1 MAHLTA
7 PYSSTNKHRESELI
21 KALRDEA
28 GYSLVEVIV
37 AILILSVAII
47 PMVGMFDAGLRA
59 AVLGGNYDR
68 GRAIASE
75 ELAEIQ
81 ALPFSRPSTPAADS
95 VVEIYSP
102 NGDLS
107 GTGVNCTAPVDL
119 AFDCKVKATYVR
131 YDVPTSKY
139 IGDPAAKTMIQATIT
154 VKWDNN
160 AKSYSTTGLV
170 SKVPQ

>member
-1 MAHLTA
+1 ML
-7 PYSSTNKHRESELI
+7 SKLREEG
-21 KALRDEA
+21 
-28 GYSLVEVIV
+28 GYSLVEVMV
-37 AILILSVAII
+37 AILLLSIAII
-47 PMVGMFDAGLRA
+47 PMAGMFDAGLRA
-59 AVLGGNYDR
+59 AILGGNYDR

-81 ALPFSRPSTPAADS
+81 SLPFSRPNTPAVDS
-95 VVEIYSP
+95 VTEIYSP

-107 GTGVNCTAPVDL
+107 GTGVNCTPPVDS

-139 IGDPAAKTMIQATIT
+139 IGDPAAKTMIKATVT

-170 SKVPQ
+170 SKVP

>member
-1 MAHLTA
+1 M
-7 PYSSTNKHRESELI
+7 
-21 KALRDEA
+21 KARYKKLLKDA
-28 GYSLVEVIV
+28 SGYSLVEVMV
-37 AILILSVAII
+37 AIMLLGLAII

-81 ALPFSRPSTPAADS
+81 ALPFSRPSTLAADS

-107 GTGVNCTAPVDL
+107 GTGVNCTPPIDPT
-119 AFDCKVKATYVR
+119 FDCKVKATYVR

-139 IGDPAAKTMIQATIT
+139 IGDPGAKTMIQATVT

-160 AKSYSTTGLV
+160 AKSYFTTGLV
-170 SKVPQ
+170 SKGAE